1 MKDKKG
7 RSHEVAISLTVVLK
21 TERQLCPH
29 ALAGHQLEPCPVLNE
44 ENIRKKNP
52 KKTKHTSKNK
62 SSQIFSTEQY
72 HLQDGFLTTVQ
83 EACKESA
90 ADMQGY
96 PQAELENAGLV
107 SLSGIYKND

>member
-44 ENIRKKNP
+44 ENIRKK
-52 KKTKHTSKNK
+52 T
-62 SSQIFSTEQY
+62 
-72 HLQDGFLTTVQ
+72 Q
-83 EACKESA
+83 ENQTHIQKQVFT
-90 ADMQGY
+90 DIQH
-96 PQAELENAGLV
+96 
-107 SLSGIYKND
+107 